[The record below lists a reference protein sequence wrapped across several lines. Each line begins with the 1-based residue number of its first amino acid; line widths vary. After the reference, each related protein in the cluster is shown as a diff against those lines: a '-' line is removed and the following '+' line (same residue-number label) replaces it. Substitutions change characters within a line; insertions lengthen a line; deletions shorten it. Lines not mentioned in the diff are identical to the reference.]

1 MEPIMTPA
9 AAIYGFMAGFGIP
22 AYAATSVPDE
32 AEFPYIT
39 YELATDDF
47 WGGEVALA
55 MDIWYRGDS
64 EAEPNA
70 KAHEVSKA
78 LIGYK
83 CIPCDDGGIILKKG
97 SPFCQ
102 SMGDTVDDKIKR
114 RHINLTAEF
123 ITSF

>member
-1 MEPIMTPA
+1 MTPA
-9 AAIYGFMAGFGIP
+9 AAVYGFMAGFGIP

-39 YELATDDF
+39 YELVTDDF
-47 WGGEVALA
+47 LGGEVALT

-70 KAHEVSKA
+70 KAREVSKA
-78 LIGYK
+78 LIGCK
-83 CIPCDDGGIILKKG
+83 CIPCDGGGIILKKG

-102 SMGDTVDDKIKR
+102 SMGDAVDDKAKR

>member
-1 MEPIMTPA
+1 MTPA
-9 AAIYGFMAGFGIP
+9 AAVYDFMAGFGIP

-32 AEFPYIT
+32 AGFPYIT
-39 YELATDDF
+39 YELAVDDF

-64 EAEPNA
+64 EAGPNA
-70 KAHEVSKA
+70 KAREVSKA
-78 LIGYK
+78 LIGCK
-83 CIPCDDGGIILKKG
+83 CIPCDGGGIVLKKG

-102 SMGDTVDDKIKR
+102 SMGDTADDKIKR
-114 RHINLTAEF
+114 RHINVTAEF

>member
-1 MEPIMTPA
+1 MTPA
-9 AAIYGFMAGFGIP
+9 AAVCDFMAGFGIP
-22 AYAATSVPDE
+22 AYAAASVPDE
-32 AEFPYIT
+32 AAFPYIT
-39 YELATDDF
+39 YELAVDDF

-64 EAEPNA
+64 EAGPNT
-70 KAHEVSKA
+70 KAREVSKA
-78 LIGYK
+78 LVGCK
-83 CIPCDDGGIILKKG
+83 CIPCDGGGIVLKKG

-102 SMGDTVDDKIKR
+102 GMGDRADDKIKR

>member
-1 MEPIMTPA
+1 MTPA
-9 AAIYGFMAGFGIP
+9 AAVYNFMAGFGIP
-22 AYAATSVPDE
+22 AYAATSVPGD

-39 YELATDDF
+39 YELSVDDF

-64 EAEPNA
+64 EAGPNA
-70 KAHEVSKA
+70 KAREVSKA
-78 LIGYK
+78 LIGRN
-83 CIPCDDGGIILKKG
+83 CIPCGGGGIILKKG

-102 SMGDTVDDKIKR
+102 SMGDPADDKIKR

>member
-1 MEPIMTPA
+1 MTPA
-9 AAIYGFMAGFGIP
+9 AAVYDFMAGFGVP
-22 AYAATSVPDE
+22 AYAAASVPD
-32 AEFPYIT
+32 AATFPYIT
-39 YELATDDF
+39 YEFATDDF
-47 WGGEVALA
+47 WGGEVAFA

-70 KAHEVSKA
+70 KAREVSKA
-78 LIGYK
+78 LVGCK
-83 CIPCDDGGIILKKG
+83 CIPCEGGGIILEKG

-102 SMGDTVDDKIKR
+102 SMGDAVDDKIKR

>member
-1 MEPIMTPA
+1 MTPA
-9 AAIYGFMAGFGIP
+9 AAVYNFMAGFGIP
-22 AYAATSVPDE
+22 AYAATSVPGGAD
-32 AEFPYIT
+32 FPYIT
-39 YELATDDF
+39 YELAVDDF

-64 EAEPNA
+64 ETWPNA
-70 KAHEVSKA
+70 KAREVSKA
-78 LIGYK
+78 LVGCK
-83 CIPCDDGGIILKKG
+83 CIPCDGGGIVLKKG

-102 SMGDTVDDKIKR
+102 SMGDTADDKVKR

>member
-1 MEPIMTPA
+1 MTPA
-9 AAIYGFMAGFGIP
+9 AAVYGFMAGFGIP
-22 AYAATSVPDE
+22 AYAATSVPDS
-32 AEFPYIT
+32 AAFPYIT
-39 YELATDDF
+39 YELAVDDF

-64 EAEPNA
+64 EAGPNA
-70 KAHEVSKA
+70 KAREVSKA
-78 LIGYK
+78 LVGCK
-83 CIPCDDGGIILKKG
+83 CIPCDGGGIVLKKG

-102 SMGDTVDDKIKR
+102 SMGDTADDKIKR

>member
-1 MEPIMTPA
+1 MTPA
-9 AAIYGFMAGFGIP
+9 AAVHDFMAGFGVA
-22 AYAATSVPDE
+22 AYAATSVPGG
-32 AEFPYIT
+32 AGFPYIT
-39 YELATDDF
+39 YELAVDDF
-47 WGGEVALA
+47 FGGETALA

-70 KAHEVSKA
+70 KAREVSKA
-78 LIGYK
+78 LIGCR
-83 CIPCDDGGIILKKG
+83 CIPCDGGGIVLRKG

-102 SMGDTVDDKIKR
+102 SMGDAADDKVKR

>member
-1 MEPIMTPA
+1 MTPA
-9 AAIYGFMAGFGIP
+9 AAIYDSMAGFGVP
-22 AYAATSVPDE
+22 AYAATSVPDN
-32 AEFPYIT
+32 AAFPYIT
-39 YELATDDF
+39 YELAVDDF

-55 MDIWYRGDS
+55 VDVWYRGDS

-70 KAHEVSKA
+70 KAHDISKA
-78 LIGYK
+78 LVGCK
-83 CIPCDDGGIILKKG
+83 CIPCDGGGIVLKKG

-102 SMGDTVDDKIKR
+102 SMGDPADGKIKR

>member
-1 MEPIMTPA
+1 MTPA
-9 AAIYGFMAGFGIP
+9 AAVYGFMAGFDIP

-47 WGGEVALA
+47 WGGEVASA

-70 KAHEVSKA
+70 KAREVSKA
-78 LIGYK
+78 LVGCK
-83 CIPCDDGGIILKKG
+83 CIPCDGGGIILKKG

-102 SMGDTVDDKIKR
+102 SMGDTADDKIKR
-114 RHINLTAEF
+114 RHINVTAEF

>member
-1 MEPIMTPA
+1 MTPA
-9 AAIYGFMAGFGIP
+9 AAVCDFMAGFGIP
-22 AYAATSVPDE
+22 AYAATSVPDD
-32 AEFPYIT
+32 ADFPYIT
-39 YELATDDF
+39 YELSVDDF

-64 EAEPNA
+64 EAGPNA
-70 KAHEVSKA
+70 KAREVSKA
-78 LIGYK
+78 LIGCR
-83 CIPCDDGGIILKKG
+83 CIPCDGGGIILKKG

-102 SMGDTVDDKIKR
+102 GMGDTADDKIKR

>member
-1 MEPIMTPA
+1 MTPT
-9 AAIYGFMAGFGIP
+9 AAICTFMAGFGVP
-22 AYAATSVPDE
+22 AYAATSVPDN

-39 YELATDDF
+39 YELAVDDF
-47 WGGEVALA
+47 WGGEIALA
-55 MDIWYRGDS
+55 MDIWCRGDS

-70 KAHEVSKA
+70 KAREVSKA
-78 LIGYK
+78 LVGCK
-83 CIPCDDGGIILKKG
+83 CIPCDGGGIVLKKG

-102 SMGDTVDDKIKR
+102 SMGDTADDKIKR

>member
-1 MEPIMTPA
+1 MTPEA
-9 AAIYGFMAGFGIP
+9 TVYKFLSGFSIS
-22 AYAATSVPDE
+22 AYAATSVPDG

-39 YELATDDF
+39 YELAVDDF
-47 WGGEVALA
+47 RGGEVALA
-55 MDIWYRGDS
+55 MDIWYRGES

-70 KAHEVSKA
+70 KAREVSKA
-78 LIGYK
+78 LIGCK
-83 CIPCDDGGIILKKG
+83 CIPCDGGGVLLKKG

-102 SMGDTVDDKIKR
+102 SMGDAADDKIKR

>member
-1 MEPIMTPA
+1 MTPA
-9 AAIYGFMAGFGIP
+9 AAIHTFMAGFGIP
-22 AYAATSVPDE
+22 AYTATSVPDN

-39 YELATDDF
+39 YELAVGDF
-47 WGGEVALA
+47 WGGEAALA

-70 KAHEVSKA
+70 KAREVSKA
-78 LIGYK
+78 LTGCK
-83 CIPCDDGGIILKKG
+83 CIPCDGGGVILKKG

-102 SMGDTVDDKIKR
+102 GMGDAADGKIKR
-114 RHINLTAEF
+114 RHINVAAEF